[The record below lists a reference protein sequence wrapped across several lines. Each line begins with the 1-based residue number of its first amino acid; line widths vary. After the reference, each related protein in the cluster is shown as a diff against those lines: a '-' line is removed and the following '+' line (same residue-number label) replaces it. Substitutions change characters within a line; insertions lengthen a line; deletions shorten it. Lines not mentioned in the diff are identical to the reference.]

1 MLITDYMS
9 TNFVS
14 CTMEETLE
22 DVTAKFL
29 NTPSKILPVVNEENV
44 LIGIVTQNKIFRL
57 LASKI
62 SFKTNI
68 RDFYIANPIFLSEM
82 DSREEARI
90 YLLKH
95 NVGHAP
101 VINKERNPIGLLST
115 QELLDSYNIV
125 HNQLTSLID
134 FAYDAMILVNKNAE
148 ITMVNNSFSD
158 LFQLSSKEVLF
169 KSTSDLFPELE
180 IENIM
185 KHGTSISNIP
195 QIIGGQQ
202 CLISIKLVRENGV
215 VNSAICKISFRG
227 LKNLQEALTKVKR
240 LEEQVSAYKDEIHNS
255 KGTKYTLHDIAGESK
270 VIRKVKDDA
279 MLASKSLSTVLI
291 TGETGTGKELFAQ
304 GIHAASNQAGRF
316 VEINCAAIPS
326 ELLESELFGYA
337 GGAFTGAKP
346 GGMKGKFELAQN
358 GTIFLDE
365 IGDMPL
371 PLQAKLLR
379 VLQEKEFRPIGSPK
393 TIHLN
398 TKIIAAT
405 HQNIRKLIQDG
416 KFREDLFYRLNIM
429 TLTIPPLRQ
438 RMEDVPDIINHI
450 IEQLNQDGFYIR
462 GVTHS
467 ALTKLM
473 SHSWPGNVREL
484 HNVLE
489 RAANLKTGDYIDV
502 DDLSSIPDN
511 SEGISTENTY
521 NYQERINMTEKETIV
536 SALKEA
542 QGNKTRASKLLGIS
556 RPWLYKKMKEY
567 GVN

>member
-1 MLITDYMS
+1 
-9 TNFVS
+9 
-14 CTMEETLE
+14 MEDTLE
-22 DVTAKFL
+22 DVTVKFL
-29 NTPSKILPVVNEENV
+29 NTPSKILPVVNGENV

-68 RDFYIANPIFLSEM
+68 RDFYIANPISLSEM

-95 NVGHAP
+95 NFGHAP
-101 VINKERNPIGLLST
+101 VINKEGNPIGLLST

-134 FAYDAMILVNKNAE
+134 FAYDAMILVNKNAQ
-148 ITMVNNSFSD
+148 ITMVNNSFFD
-158 LFQLSSKEVLF
+158 LFKLSSKEILF

-185 KHGTSISNIP
+185 KRGTSISNMP
-195 QIIGGQQ
+195 QIIGGQH
-202 CLISIKLVRENGV
+202 CLISIKLIRENGV

-240 LEEQVSAYKDEIHNS
+240 LEKQVSAYKDELHNS
-255 KGTKYTLHDIAGESK
+255 KGTKYTLHDIVGESK
-270 VIRKVKDDA
+270 VIRKVKSDA
-279 MLASKSLSTVLI
+279 LQASKSLSTVLI

-304 GIHAASNQAGRF
+304 GVHAASNQAGRF
-316 VEINCAAIPS
+316 VEINCAAIPP
-326 ELLESELFGYA
+326 ELLESELFGYE

-346 GGMKGKFELAQN
+346 NGMKGKFELAQD

-371 PLQAKLLR
+371 PLQVKLLR
-379 VLQEKEFRPIGSPK
+379 VLQEKEFQPIGSSK

-405 HQNIRKLIQDG
+405 HQNLKKLIQDG

-438 RMEDVPDIINHI
+438 RMEDIPSIINHI
-450 IEQLNQDGFYIR
+450 IQQLNQNGFYIR

-484 HNVLE
+484 QNVLE
-489 RAANLKTGDYIDV
+489 RAANFRTGDYIDV
-502 DDLSSIPDN
+502 DDLSSIPEN
-511 SEGISTENTY
+511 SEEISIEYTY
-521 NYQERINMTEKETIV
+521 NYKKRINMTEKETIV

-542 QGNKTRASKLLGIS
+542 HGNKTKASKLLGIS
-556 RPWLYKKMKEY
+556 RPWLYKKMNEY
-567 GVN
+567 GLN